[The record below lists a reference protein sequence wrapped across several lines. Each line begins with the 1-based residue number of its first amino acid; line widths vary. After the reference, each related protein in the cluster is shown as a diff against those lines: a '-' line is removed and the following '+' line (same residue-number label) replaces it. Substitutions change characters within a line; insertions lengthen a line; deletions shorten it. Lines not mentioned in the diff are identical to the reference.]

1 VGRET
6 TAASFFFFFG
16 QGGLFLGPALGGPL
30 IDQWGSTGL
39 FLLFVLILPAGTYML
54 LHADLNSKSWGQ
66 ASPAAG
72 SRSTAIQWSY
82 VIPFIITIFT
92 RSWTQMSMMTF
103 LPKYLQDLGYRPG
116 VFGPVSAMFMGGSA
130 VGGIVGA
137 WLSDRFG
144 NRYVMTIS
152 LLLASAPIFFYG
164 MISTTWLL
172 ILVTFF
178 AGAFIGASHS
188 IIVVLAQRLLPGKS
202 GVASGLVLGFTFAS
216 GSVGALFSGMIADRS
231 GFQFLFLF
239 LGGLMILATI
249 LSARM
254 HRMNRDQVS
263 VAG

>member
-1 VGRET
+1 
-6 TAASFFFFFG
+6 
-16 QGGLFLGPALGGPL
+16 
-30 IDQWGSTGL
+30 
-39 FLLFVLILPAGTYML
+39 
-54 LHADLNSKSWGQ
+54 
-66 ASPAAG
+66 
-72 SRSTAIQWSY
+72 
-82 VIPFIITIFT
+82 
-92 RSWTQMSMMTF
+92 
-103 LPKYLQDLGYRPG
+103 
-116 VFGPVSAMFMGGSA
+116 